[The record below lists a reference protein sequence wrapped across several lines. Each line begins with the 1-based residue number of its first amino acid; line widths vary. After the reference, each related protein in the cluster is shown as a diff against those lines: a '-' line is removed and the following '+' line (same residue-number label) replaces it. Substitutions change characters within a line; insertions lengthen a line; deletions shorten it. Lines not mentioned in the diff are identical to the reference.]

1 MWLITVLQENKMKG
15 FLITLVVGIIFAG
28 FNYTSYQIG
37 YRNGFG
43 EVDKLYFNNDQIEVM
58 FKSDLEACNIK
69 WGGCGIGVTRVLSG
83 TFYKV
88 EPKDMSDKSLKLY
101 LEGYDLRDM
110 PHSWK
115 ETIDH

>member
-1 MWLITVLQENKMKG
+1 MNKILIALVIGFVFAVL
-15 FLITLVVGIIFAG
+15 
-28 FNYTSYQIG
+28 NYTSYQVG
-37 YRNGFG
+37 HSDGFDAA
-43 EVDKLYFNNDQIEVM
+43 DKLYFNNDQIEVM

-83 TFYKV
+83 TFYKI

-110 PHSWK
+110 PHIWD
-115 ETIDH
+115 EPIDK